1 MQHIIKLP
9 TMDVLQRILD
19 DAGDGI
25 LDHYNVPDRV
35 ENAIPYVKD
44 KIRHGIVDLIQ
55 TANMVAKQ
63 NRPFSREMKQELTT
77 AVHAVLHDRDD
88 GLPGEYAQCEGHDAM
103 DPEQLAAEEH
113 MLDRI
118 LQLPPS
124 PLDVYDRS
132 ETSSI
137 DTAIGAGHPG
147 RYLH

>member
-1 MQHIIKLP
+1 
-9 TMDVLQRILD
+9 
-19 DAGDGI
+19 
-25 LDHYNVPDRV
+25 
-35 ENAIPYVKD
+35 
-44 KIRHGIVDLIQ
+44 
-55 TANMVAKQ
+55 
-63 NRPFSREMKQELTT
+63 
-77 AVHAVLHDRDD
+77 
-88 GLPGEYAQCEGHDAM
+88 M

-113 MLDRI
+113 MLDTI